1 MPSQEGIYS
10 DLVTID
16 QTVSFMNK
24 ETYSQIAKTIDSNR
38 SLHSAVL
45 KKNLELSFKD
55 GIYHA
60 KTFKIINKL
69 LEKLNINFNFKKFH
83 LRFTFGYH

>member
-1 MPSQEGIYS
+1 MHRKKKYINSYCNLIYFILINNRISHNFKYKFDYSKKVPSQEGIYS

-45 KKNLELSFKD
+45 KKS
-55 GIYHA
+55 
-60 KTFKIINKL
+60 
-69 LEKLNINFNFKKFH
+69 
-83 LRFTFGYH
+83 